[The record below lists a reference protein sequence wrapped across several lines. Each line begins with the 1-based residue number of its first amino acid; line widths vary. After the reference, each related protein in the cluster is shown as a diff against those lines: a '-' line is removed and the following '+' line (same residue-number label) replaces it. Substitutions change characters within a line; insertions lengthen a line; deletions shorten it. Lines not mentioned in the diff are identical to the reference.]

1 MNNIKEKYANELQES
16 IQNGASQSDII
27 AILWDFINE
36 ELDEVTRYD
45 FGFDGEVVRHP
56 QGEYVRYDSL
66 HS

>member
-1 MNNIKEKYANELQES
+1 MNSIKEKYANELQES

-27 AILWDFINE
+27 AILWGFINE
-36 ELDEVTRYD
+36 ELDDKTRYD
-45 FGFDGEVVRHP
+45 FDDFGEVVRHP